1 MSIWTFRGLLLAAC
15 LATAACDG
23 GFNVTRN
30 APERVQLPDGLV
42 VAGPRGWC
50 VDRTTTRA
58 TADTAVVVLGS
69 CAAIARNAF
78 APRPA
83 VPGVVTVSIEGEAG
97 DVPPAV
103 VLEQFFGTDAGRA
116 ALARDGRADSVTILE
131 TRRSRDTFFIHAE
144 DSGSAQMPGAATDYW
159 RALFDMDGRFVSVSL
174 VGLSNKP
181 IGSAD
186 GLATLQAQI
195 DRLKSANPR

>member
-1 MSIWTFRGLLLAAC
+1 MSIWTIRGLLLAAC

-58 TADTAVVVLGS
+58 TADTAVVV
-69 CAAIARNAF
+69 
-78 APRPA
+78 
-83 VPGVVTVSIEGEAG
+83 PGVVTVSIDGEAG
-97 DVPPAV
+97 DGPPAE